1 MLWSLLLLLSS
12 VNPCSDTDPGPPPT
26 STLLYVR
33 GRAKRVLNLLSCE
46 VECFTVFKALLSFDL
61 ILSSQQ
67 LGWFSPPLMKKAE
80 NYICII
86 IIMLPRMGVLLWERN
101 WSYLLHLAQFLF
113 FFFKPDHGAHFELL
127 KSTLHQSAGI
137 DSGQFGWKLWSTP
150 AMCPKL
156 QTGNK

>member
-46 VECFTVFKALLSFDL
+46 VEHFTVFKALLSFDL

-67 LGWFSPPLMKKAE
+67 LG
-80 NYICII
+80 
-86 IIMLPRMGVLLWERN
+86 
-101 WSYLLHLAQFLF
+101 
-113 FFFKPDHGAHFELL
+113 
-127 KSTLHQSAGI
+127 
-137 DSGQFGWKLWSTP
+137 
-150 AMCPKL
+150 
-156 QTGNK
+156 